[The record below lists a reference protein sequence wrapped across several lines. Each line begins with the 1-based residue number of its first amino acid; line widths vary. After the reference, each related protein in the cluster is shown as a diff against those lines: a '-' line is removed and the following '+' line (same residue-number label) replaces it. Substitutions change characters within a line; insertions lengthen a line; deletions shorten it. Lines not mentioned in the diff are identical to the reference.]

1 MGLSGLVGARAA
13 SGLEDLLTRQLLEAK
28 QAEAV
33 RAQQMEEALR
43 GQQIDVQRRQV
54 DVQRQR
60 LEAEQ
65 AHQAAM
71 DEQAGIDALRK
82 GQDRTEARL
91 SRVQGEQDQ
100 MDAKS
105 ELDTLIAAL
114 DPRQQ
119 TVVKLGGKLSM
130 KDMQTPEDRQAE
142 EDAAVRK
149 AGRIAKAQRGP
160 GDEKRQWLLRNGAP
174 VYEAPRPGDTPYDR
188 TRTGERPVLS
198 SDANAIAD
206 IDNSINLLDG
216 LQEQIGKTGSAS
228 FIQANMPNAIT
239 DATGIGADA
248 KSRQA
253 MINQAKQIIGKALE
267 GGVLRKEDE
276 AKYDRILPTIG
287 DPPEVASSKI
297 AELKNTLNK
306 KRETTLE
313 ALGAAGYGVSRF
325 ARPAAAPEPVPS
337 HDGAAERRP
346 IPGIPGGVAELRNGR
361 WVRVQ

>member
-82 GQDRTEARL
+82 RQDRT
-91 SRVQGEQDQ
+91 
-100 MDAKS
+100 

-130 KDMQTPEDRQAE
+130 KDMQTPEERQAE

>member
-1 MGLSGLVGARAA
+1 MGFSGRIGAAAA
-13 SGLEDLLTRQLLEAK
+13 SGLEELLTRQLLEA
-28 QAEAV
+28 QNAESLRAKRV
-33 RAQQMEEALR
+33 SEDMQAQQFEL
-43 GQQIDVQRRQV
+43 QKQRFA
-54 DVQRQR
+54 
-60 LEAEQ
+60 AEQ
-65 AHQAAM
+65 ERQARD
-71 DEQAGIDALRK
+71 DEQAGIDALRS
-82 GQDRTEARL
+82 GQDRMAARL
-91 SRVQGEQDQ
+91 SKVQGEQDQ
-100 MDAKS
+100 MDVEARRQAIIDALPSQLKS
-105 ELDTLIAAL
+105 
-114 DPRQQ
+114 
-119 TVVKLGGKLSM
+119 VVELGGKISANDL
-130 KDMQTPEDRQAE
+130 KTPEDRQAE

-174 VYEAPRPGDTPYDR
+174 VYEAPQPGDTPYDR

-346 IPGIPGGVAELRNGR
+346 IPGIPGGVAERRNGR